1 MKSFLFSNNPQKML
15 KSAANIHLIYDYSYI
30 IIVSIDGSVVLMD
43 RIIAYITFA
52 SEWVKKF
59 TDQDAKISADEIK
72 ERLSKEFIQAFKFIS
87 PYGNLYFR
95 LPNEVTK
102 ESKEQYLLKTRHNE
116 DDDTYEVI
124 LLKPQLG
131 IFITFGGDDLI
142 TVKTTVSGDGDK
154 VINEI
159 VALKK
164 QDGYTPEELAEG
176 LVDSMEEV
184 DKYHNVKEI
193 LL

>member
-1 MKSFLFSNNPQKML
+1 ML

-176 LVDSMEEV
+176 LVDAMEEV

>member
-1 MKSFLFSNNPQKML
+1 ML
-15 KSAANIHLIYDYSYI
+15 SK
-30 IIVSIDGSVVLMD
+30 DGSVVLMD

-59 TDQDAKISADEIK
+59 KDQNESFTADEIK

-116 DDDTYEVI
+116 DDDSYDVI
-124 LLKPQLG
+124 LLKPKLG
-131 IFITFGGDDLI
+131 IFITFGGDNLI
-142 TVKTTVSGDGDK
+142 TFKATIPGDEDK
-154 VINEI
+154 SINEI
-159 VALKK
+159 VLLKK
-164 QDGYTPEELAEG
+164 QDSYTPEELAEG
-176 LVDSMEEV
+176 IVDTMEEV